1 MDPDLVRQQ
10 EEEAQSYRR
19 AHNGATRIATNGAGP
34 HHRTPVEAAASPS
47 SSRAPG
53 EDDAVQHS
61 GGPGPQG
68 ESPPE
73 DCRYASIS
81 TIINSAMGGLIGAGV
96 ANALIAFLPWLEAY
110 LQPLAV
116 ALTWA
121 GGLLMAAIPLARRC
135 GLRLR
140 EAVAVAWFV
149 PPLLGTGVAAAVWA
163 AYAKAD
169 GGIMTVALAAG
180 AVLSAAL
187 LAWLV
192 HHAMLSR
199 LLRRRASNT
208 A

>member
-19 AHNGATRIATNGAGP
+19 AHNGATRIAPNGSGP
-34 HHRTPVEAAASPS
+34 HHRAAGEPAAPPS

-53 EDDAVQHS
+53 EDDAVHHS

-68 ESPPE
+68 KPHAA

-81 TIINSAMGGLIGAGV
+81 TILDSAIGGLVGAGV
-96 ANALIAFLPWLEAY
+96 ANALIAFQPWLEAY

-116 ALTWA
+116 ALMWA

-149 PPLLGTGVAAAVWA
+149 PPLLGTGVAAAVLA

-169 GGIMTVALAAG
+169 GGIMTVALAA
-180 AVLSAAL
+180 ASVLSAAL